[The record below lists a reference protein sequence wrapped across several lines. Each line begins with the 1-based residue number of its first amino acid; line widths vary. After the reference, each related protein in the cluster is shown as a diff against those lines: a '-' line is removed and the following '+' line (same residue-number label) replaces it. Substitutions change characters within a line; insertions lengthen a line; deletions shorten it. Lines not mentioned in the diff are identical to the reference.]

1 MCEQV
6 FNEET
11 MFWLKSAIA
20 EASMGR
26 AKWGAMGYS
35 WDYIDTCSKLLIL
48 LSYAKNSKP
57 QKSPQIT
64 STKIQTQINYFS
76 KLLKLI
82 YCHKNNQNLVSQIF
96 ANWKKKLKTSFE
108 KRCFLTMFYFSR
120 IHLITGKVHRIQKS
134 NCLEFLGLPARFMEK
149 SMGSRF

>member
-20 EASMGR
+20 EASMGP

-64 STKIQTQINYFS
+64 STKIQTQTNYFS

-82 YCHKNNQNLVSQIF
+82 YWHINNQNFVSTKF
-96 ANWKKKLKTSFE
+96 CKLK
-108 KRCFLTMFYFSR
+108 
-120 IHLITGKVHRIQKS
+120 
-134 NCLEFLGLPARFMEK
+134 
-149 SMGSRF
+149 